1 MATKQGARRRQ
12 RGEIFELPSGSLR
25 VRVYAGVDPVTGKRH
40 HLAETVPAGPR
51 AAAQAEKIR
60 TRLLA
65 EVDSGRQPRTAT
77 TVAQLME
84 RYLEIARVEP
94 STRQGYE
101 GLVRNHIVPLLGELQ
116 VGRVRG
122 EALDSFYAEL
132 RRCRVHCRRGR
143 AFVDHR
149 TRVEH
154 KCDHRCRPHRCRP
167 LGEGTIRHA
176 HNLLNGAFALAVR
189 WEWVGTN
196 PVKKAVAPTVPAPN
210 PEPPSASEAARI
222 VSEAWKDPSWGL
234 FVWLAMTTGARRG
247 ELCALR
253 WNRID
258 FGTGVLT
265 IRSSIA
271 DVGGRSWEKDTKSHQ
286 QRRIVLDS
294 QTLALLR
301 AFLVHSAEQA
311 AALEIALPE
320 DGFVFS
326 PDPDGASWGRPGTAT
341 QRYSRMCARLG
352 YAMHLHQLRH
362 YSATELISGGVDIR
376 TVAGRLGH
384 GGGGVTTLRVYSA
397 WVAEAD
403 QRASN
408 SLATRMPQLPTTL
421 LEHGAAPTP
430 LSSLPTPAED
440 GLVDPYRGIAADL
453 EAAIR
458 CGALQ
463 VGDLLPTIKDLAA
476 RYQVAVGTGH
486 RAVSHLAERGVV
498 TVSRGKRAEVA
509 PRGGVRGEA
518 SSGCAA
524 LTSSRRPTQH
534 PRTD

>member
-12 RGEIFELPSGSLR
+12 RGEVEELPSGALR
-25 VRVYAGVDPVTGKRH
+25 VRVYAGADPVTGKRH
-40 HLAETVPAGPR
+40 HLTETVPAGPR
-51 AAAQAEKIR
+51 AAAQAEKVR

-65 EVDSGRQPRTAT
+65 KVDAGRQPKTTAT
-77 TVAQLME
+77 VGQLME
-84 RYLEIARVEP
+84 RYLQIARVEP

-101 GLVRNHIVPLLGELQ
+101 GLVRNHIAPLLGDQQ

-132 RRCRVHCRRGR
+132 RRCRAHCRGGR
-143 AFVDHR
+143 AIVDHR
-149 TRVEH
+149 TKVEH
-154 KCDHRCRPHRCRP
+154 QCDHRCRPHRCRP

-189 WEWVGTN
+189 WEWVGSN
-196 PVKKAVAPTVPAPN
+196 PVATAVAPTMPAPN
-210 PEPPSASEAARI
+210 PEPPTASQAVRI
-222 VSEAWKDPSWGL
+222 VSEASKDPLWGL

-258 FGTGVLT
+258 FGTGVVT

-271 DVGGRSWEKDTKSHQ
+271 EVGGRSWEKGTKTHQ
-286 QRRIVLDS
+286 QRRIVLDP

-311 AALEIALPE
+311 AALEISLPE

-326 PDPDGASWGRPGTAT
+326 PDPDGSSWPKPGTAT

-403 QRASN
+403 QRASS
-408 SLATRMPQLPTTL
+408 SLAARMPDVPNPALGVGIVVTGSPAL
-421 LEHGAAPTP
+421 SAPLEEAP
-430 LSSLPTPAED
+430 
-440 GLVDPYRGIAADL
+440 VDPYKKIAADL
-453 EAAIR
+453 EAAMR
-458 CGALQ
+458 CGALKP
-463 VGDLLPTIKDLAA
+463 GDSLPPIKDLAA
-476 RYQVAVGTGH
+476 QYQVASSTCH
-486 RAVSHLAERGVV
+486 RAVALLAERGRVV
-498 TVSRGKRAEVA
+498 VSRGRRAQVA
-509 PRGGVRGEA
+509 SP
-518 SSGCAA
+518 S
-524 LTSSRRPTQH
+524 
-534 PRTD
+534 

>member
-1 MATKQGARRRQ
+1 M
-12 RGEIFELPSGSLR
+12 
-25 VRVYAGVDPVTGKRH
+25 
-40 HLAETVPAGPR
+40 PAGPK
-51 AAAQAEKIR
+51 AGAQAEKVR
-60 TRLLA
+60 TRLAA
-65 EVDSGRQPRTAT
+65 EVDSGRQPRTAA

-84 RYLEIARVEP
+84 RYLDIARVEP
-94 STRQGYE
+94 STPQGYE
-101 GLVRNHIVPLLGELQ
+101 GLVRNHIVPLLGDQQ

-132 RRCRVHCRRGR
+132 RRCRVHCRRGQ
-143 AFVDHR
+143 AMVDHR
-149 TRVEH
+149 TVVEH
-154 KCDHRCRPHRCRP
+154 ECDERCRPHRCRP

-196 PVKKAVAPTVPAPN
+196 PVTKAVAPTVPSPN
-210 PEPPSASEAARI
+210 PEPPSASQAARI
-222 VSEAWKDPSWGL
+222 VSEAWKHPAWGL

-271 DVGGRSWEKDTKSHQ
+271 EVGGQTWEKDTKTHQ
-286 QRRIVLDS
+286 QRRIVLDP
-294 QTLALLR
+294 QTLALLH

-311 AALEIALPE
+311 ASLEIALPE

-326 PDPDGASWGRPGTAT
+326 SDPDGSSWPKPGTAT

-403 QRASN
+403 QRASS
-408 SLATRMPQLPTTL
+408 SLATRMPALPGAV
-421 LEHGAAPTP
+421 LEDGEAAAHKLSP
-430 LSSLPTPAED
+430 LPAPPAEAPS
-440 GLVDPYRGIAADL
+440 DPYEKIAADL

-458 CGALQ
+458 CGVLKA
-463 VGDLLPTIKDLAA
+463 GERLPTIKEIAA
-476 RYQVAVGTGH
+476 QYQVAAGTGH
-486 RAVSHLAERGVV
+486 RAVALLAERGQVV
-498 TVSRGKRAEVA
+498 VSRGRRAQVA
-509 PRGGVRGEA
+509 PHAETRPEGGTARK
-518 SSGCAA
+518 
-524 LTSSRRPTQH
+524 
-534 PRTD
+534 

>member
-1 MATKQGARRRQ
+1 MR
-12 RGEIFELPSGSLR
+12 IH
-25 VRVYAGVDPVTGKRH
+25 AGIDPVTKKRH
-40 HLAETVPAGPR
+40 RLEQIVPAGPK
-51 AAAQAEKIR
+51 AAAQAEKVR
-60 TRLLA
+60 TKLLA
-65 EVDSGRQPRTAT
+65 ELDAGRQPRTSAS
-77 TVAQLME
+77 VAQLME

-101 GLVRNHIVPLLGELQ
+101 GLVRNHIVPLLGEQQ

-122 EALDSFYAEL
+122 EVLDSFYAEL

-143 AFVDHR
+143 AVVDHR

-154 KCDHRCRPHRCRP
+154 ECDERCRPHRCRP
-167 LGEGTIRHA
+167 LGDGTVRHA
-176 HNLLNGAFALAVR
+176 HNLLNGAFSLAVR
-189 WEWVGTN
+189 WEWIGTN
-196 PVKKAVAPTVPAPN
+196 PVAKAVAPTVPAPN
-210 PEPPSASEAARI
+210 PEPPSAAQAARV
-222 VSEAWKDPSWGL
+222 VSDAWKDPAWGL

-271 DVGGRSWEKDTKSHQ
+271 EVSGRTWEKDTKTHQ
-286 QRRIVLDS
+286 QRRIVLDP
-294 QTLALLR
+294 QTLALLH

-326 PDPDGASWGRPGTAT
+326 TDPDGSSWPRPGTAT

-352 YAMHLHQLRH
+352 YRMHLHQLRH
-362 YSATELISGGVDIR
+362 FSATELISSGVDIR

-384 GGGGVTTLRVYSA
+384 GGGGATTLRVYSA

-403 QRASN
+403 QRASS
-408 SLATRMPQLPTTL
+408 SLATRMSDLPSPSLASGTTGTGGL
-421 LEHGAAPTP
+421 APPAPLEEPH
-430 LSSLPTPAED
+430 
-440 GLVDPYRGIAADL
+440 VDPYFKIAADL

-458 CGALQ
+458 CGVLQ
-463 VGDLLPTIKDLAA
+463 PGEPLPTIKELAA
-476 RYQVAVGTGH
+476 RYRVAVGTAH
-486 RAVSHLAERGVV
+486 RAVALLADGGHVV
-498 TVSRGKRAEVA
+498 VSRGRRALV
-509 PRGGVRGEA
+509 
-518 SSGCAA
+518 
-524 LTSSRRPTQH
+524 TPTV
-534 PRTD
+534 